1 MENILEISKLNKSY
15 TNFSLTDI
23 SFSLPDNSITGF
35 IGVNG
40 SGKTTTIRSILGL
53 VKFNSGIIKLF
64 GQDISRNTKALK
76 ERVGVVLDEG
86 GFYEEFSMAEMKG
99 IVAPAYKNWQERDY
113 NDYMEQFGLNPK
125 QKISTL
131 SKGMK
136 MKFSLALA
144 LSHEAEFLIMDEPT
158 SGLDP
163 LIRSQMLKILADYM
177 KKRGRAVFL
186 SSHITS
192 DLEQIADRLILI
204 DNGRIIFQEKKDIL
218 LETYKIVK
226 GDNRLLNSESKKL
239 FLSLNSMGCSF
250 IGLTNKPKEIAQIMP
265 DALIERAAI
274 ESIMLGQIERGAHH
288 DNSYK
293 KGFYTV

>member
-15 TNFSLTDI
+15 TNFSLTDV

-40 SGKTTTIRSILGL
+40 SGKTTTIRSILG
-53 VKFNSGIIKLF
+53 IIKLF
-64 GQDISRNTKALK
+64 GQDINKNIKTLK

-86 GFYEEFSMAEMKG
+86 GFYEEFSMSEMKG
-99 IVAPAYKNWQERDY
+99 IVAPAYKNWQEQDY
-113 NDYMEQFGLNPK
+113 KDYMEQFGLNPK

-144 LSHEAEFLIMDEPT
+144 LSHKAELLIMDEPT

-163 LIRSQMLKILADYM
+163 LIRSQMLKILADYI
-177 KKRGRAVFL
+177 KKSGRAVFF
-186 SSHITS
+186 STHITS

-204 DNGRIIFQEKKDIL
+204 DNGRILFQEKKDTL
-218 LETYKIVK
+218 LEAYRIVK
-226 GDNRLLNSESKKL
+226 GDSRLLNTESRKL
-239 FLSLNSMGCSF
+239 FLSLNPMDCSF
-250 IGLTNKPKEIAQIMP
+250 IGLTDKPEEIARIMP
-265 DALIERAAI
+265 DALMERPTIEN
-274 ESIMLGQIERGAHH
+274 IMLGKIERGDA
-288 DNSYK
+288 S
-293 KGFYTV
+293 